1 MAKQPYVHTNP
12 TLEPFTIFFTNSC
25 LSSKRLVSMFKLNVS
40 MKRIYPLVLAA
51 LLSGCAAIDTQPLP
65 LSQVEGSTL
74 GLQSSQI
81 SWPEDQWWMRYHD
94 PQLNGVIEHALQ
106 QSPSLQIVQARLRKA
121 QAAVGSALAV
131 QLPQA
136 DADYNLTRQ
145 RYSERY
151 STPAPYAG
159 SMYTDTSLRLNI
171 GFDLDI
177 WGKNRALYASAL
189 SQEEAASA
197 DIQVARN
204 ALISAVTQ
212 SYFNLQNALAQAAML
227 KTLEQQYQEI
237 QTITEQRINAGL
249 DTEVEL
255 QQARSSLASTRAQQ
269 LQAEGNAQL
278 LRNQLASL
286 MGEGPAAGE
295 KLQAVTLQLPAQL
308 LPANIP
314 LELLGRRPDILVAKL
329 GIEASQ
335 AKIKA
340 AKADFFPNINLNAF
354 AGFLSLGADNL
365 LHGDSGVYGVG
376 PAISLPIFHGGALNA
391 QLHARQAETDEAI
404 AQYNQRVLDSVREV
418 ADAISTIHTLEARQ
432 QQQMQA
438 YEAISVARDIAVERY
453 KSGLG
458 NYVQVLLAQNTV
470 TQQALL
476 TTDLRVQAFN
486 ADAQLATA
494 LGGGFQD
501 Q

>member
-1 MAKQPYVHTNP
+1 
-12 TLEPFTIFFTNSC
+12 
-25 LSSKRLVSMFKLNVS
+25 MFKLNVS
-40 MKRIYPLVLAA
+40 MKRLSPLLLVA
-51 LLSGCAAIDTQPLP
+51 LLSGCAAIDSQPTP
-65 LSQVEGSTL
+65 LAPLEGSAL
-74 GLQSSQI
+74 GLQSSQLH
-81 SWPEDQWWMRYHD
+81 WPEDQWWLRYHD
-94 PQLNGVIEHALQ
+94 PQLNQIIETALQ
-106 QSPSLQIVQARLRKA
+106 QSPSLQIVQARLRQA
-121 QAAVGSALAV
+121 QAAVGSARAV
-131 QLPQA
+131 QLPQV
-136 DADYNLTRQ
+136 DANYQLTRQ

-159 SMYTDTSLRLNI
+159 SLYTDTSLKLNL

-189 SQEEAASA
+189 SRQDAAAA

-204 ALISAVTQ
+204 ALISAVIQ
-212 SYFNLQNALAQAAML
+212 SYFNLQNALAQSSML
-227 KTLEQQYQEI
+227 TTLEQQYQEI
-237 QTITEQRINAGL
+237 LTITEQRILAGL

-269 LQAEGNAQL
+269 QQAEGNATL

-286 MGEGPAAGE
+286 MGEGPAAGQS
-295 KLQAVTLQLPAQL
+295 LHAVTLQLPTQL
-308 LPANIP
+308 LPATIP

-329 GIEASQ
+329 AIESSQ
-335 AKIKA
+335 AQIKA
-340 AKADFFPNINLNAF
+340 AKADFLPNINLNAF

-365 LHGDSGVYGVG
+365 FHGNSGVYGVG

-404 AQYNQRVLDSVREV
+404 AHYNQQVLDSVREV
-418 ADAISTIHTLEARQ
+418 ADAISAIHTLEARQ
-432 QQQMQA
+432 TQQQQA
-438 YEAISVARDIAVERY
+438 YDAISVARDIAVERY

-486 ADAQLATA
+486 LDAQLATA
-494 LGGGFQD
+494 LGGGFHAE
-501 Q
+501 

>member
-81 SWPEDQWWMRYHD
+81 SWPEDQWWVRYHD
-94 PQLNGVIEHALQ
+94 PQLNGVIERALQ

-121 QAAVGSALAV
+121 QAAVGSARAV
-131 QLPQA
+131 QLPQV
-136 DADYNLTRQ
+136 DANYSLTRQ

-171 GFDLDI
+171 VFDLDI

>member
-1 MAKQPYVHTNP
+1 
-12 TLEPFTIFFTNSC
+12 
-25 LSSKRLVSMFKLNVS
+25 MFKLNVR
-40 MKRIYPLVLAA
+40 MKRIYPLLLAA

-65 LSQVEGSTL
+65 LSQVEGAAL

-81 SWPEDQWWMRYHD
+81 SWPEDQWWLRYHD
-94 PQLNGVIEHALQ
+94 PQLNQVIEQALQ
-106 QSPSLQIVQARLRKA
+106 QSPSLQIVEARLRKA
-121 QAAVGSALAV
+121 QALVGNARAV
-131 QLPQA
+131 QLPQV
-136 DADYNLTRQ
+136 DANYSLTRQ

-159 SMYTDTSLRLNI
+159 SMYTDNSLRLNV
-171 GFDLDI
+171 GFDLDF

-189 SQEEAASA
+189 SQQDAASA

-212 SYFNLQNALAQAAML
+212 SYFNLQNALAQASML

-237 QTITEQRINAGL
+237 LTITEQRINAGL

-278 LRNQLASL
+278 LRNQIASL
-286 MGEGPAAGE
+286 MGFGPSAGE
-295 KLQAVTLQLPAQL
+295 QLTAVSLALPAQL
-308 LPANIP
+308 LPTQIP
-314 LELLGRRPDILVAKL
+314 MELLGRRPDILVAKL
-329 GIEASQ
+329 AIEASQ
-335 AKIKA
+335 SKIDA

-404 AQYNQRVLDSVREV
+404 ATYNQRVIDSVREV
-418 ADAISTIHTLEARQ
+418 ADAISAIHTLQARQ
-432 QQQMQA
+432 QQQQQA
-438 YEAISVARDIAVERY
+438 YDAIALARDIAVERY

-458 NYVQVLLAQNTV
+458 DYVQVLLAQNTV

-486 ADAQLATA
+486 LDAQLATA
-494 LGGGFQD
+494 LGGGFQAE
-501 Q
+501 

>member
-81 SWPEDQWWMRYHD
+81 SWPEDQWWVRYHD

-121 QAAVGSALAV
+121 QAAVGSARAV